1 MARTRKIML
10 TITTAIMLFC
20 TVLLGIIH
28 INFNPTSALAES
40 PTVTCQGIANDMNN
54 NILEASTPAKYRT
67 LLAYNAVLGNAANA
81 TNVVSTTGEGIK
93 LNGVK
98 LSEIPDTSI
107 DYAHGNYYIQIKIP
121 QSYQDAL
128 AGNVLLEVVAG
139 TTFENQ
145 VLDAS
150 KFILRAGK
158 WVPYTE
164 PKAVEYTGI
173 QWNDIDYGQF
183 GGKNGVLLQFSAHL
197 STIPNEYNGGIQ
209 SVNLASTIGEHIY
222 LGGEKLSTLPGAL
235 VAYHSQNFLFIYADN
250 MTSFRTLTVEEGTVA
265 LDSILPEINLY
276 YGVNKWSTTPINYTP
291 VTFTSIQW
299 NNIGF
304 GSFEGK
310 NGVLLLYSANLSI
323 ISNEYNGGVQT
334 VNLVNTAIGGKIKLG
349 GVALKNIAGAEINY
363 HSQGHLWIYAP
374 NMTTL
379 GDITIE
385 SANFLDVTLPKMGLT
400 FNGSAWELCEVPAD
414 PTVICQ
420 GIANDM
426 NNNILESGT
435 PAKYRT
441 LLAYN
446 TTLGAVGNSTNVVS
460 TTGKGIKLNGV
471 KLSEIPD
478 ASIDYGHGSRYIQI
492 RIPQSYQDALMGDII
507 LEVVA
512 GTTFENQVLD
522 ASKFVLRAGMWVP
535 YVEPAAVEFTGIQ
548 WNDIGFGA
556 FEGKN
561 GVLLQFSANLSTVAN
576 EINGS
581 IQSVNFASSVGEHI
595 YLGGVK
601 LSTLSGALVAYH
613 SQNFMFIYADN
624 MSSYG
629 TLTIDEGTV
638 ICDSKLPAITLYY
651 GPEKWAVGTAPE
663 ESLGEPTFSEP
674 TAANIGEWG
683 WNHKTDNTAVIKNT
697 DYGYTIVSAWAMAE
711 SSVNLAATNN
721 LTSKSIKL
729 NGVSFY
735 DLYQQ
740 DDGYRLNAQLA
751 YFAFSV
757 PTSALVAS
765 NGYEYP
771 TIEIAN
777 GTPFYAG
784 NYLPETTLVYK
795 YGAWQLDDKL
805 SFVSIDSSFNNDVNG
820 FFIAKFDTNAWEQ
833 AAVPTS
839 YTGITYNGAD
849 ISDLASVKFYLTH
862 SLWFAY
868 TPSSAKLVA
877 GYNGYSHPTIAIAE
891 GATVVYN
898 GATFTFN
905 AVTFYLNFTTNKWQ
919 TEMPDGYV
927 EGDITSFLSINQA
940 YNNDQTL
947 VSGYSC
953 TLLQFS
959 GELGAYTGENL
970 AGTLGANITVGGTPL
985 SNVAGAVV
993 QVGYNGSY
1001 TDHLWIQVPTS
1012 ALVINSTSKVV
1023 EMTITT
1029 CSFADV
1035 IIGDV
1040 TLYLIDGAWRTVLI
1054 PGLGTPNCDFT
1065 GFTFW
1070 NNENG
1075 ATLFVFNNFLNVPT
1089 DTGSV
1094 LETTG
1099 YYIRLNGKRLTEVP
1113 GANVYTWMGNCWLR
1127 IDIPNLAEGD
1137 ILTIEEGTPFAGNY
1151 LPKLAFKLIDGVWC
1165 KAFTVNMEI
1174 GSETFTVYSKDDV
1187 PVFIDDAYFEE
1198 LLAEYSIPAK
1208 VVSFTIRGVTY
1219 EAGTTFKVLKDTDIT
1234 VNAIGF
1240 NTEEGASVRLNTP
1253 TGIRFET
1260 HINKA
1265 DYDRLIEVYGEANV
1279 ETGTYIVPKS
1289 LLANTDFRTYFANGD
1304 KIDGTDY
1311 VKIVNNG
1318 FANRLTA
1325 ETDGYY
1331 QYYGSLV
1338 EIQPNNYCTEFFGI
1352 GYIKIVDGENVYVVF
1367 GGYDLEEHTRS
1378 IYYVSSKAYK
1388 DYQSG
1393 STQKNA
1399 LKAYLDSV
1407 VYITD
1412 DAKVSSIMDIAG
1424 YTTPYSVS
1432 YDAQTGVY
1440 TVTGNAE
1447 IKSVI
1452 IGGDKRIS
1460 FRTNTLV
1467 VGGIEYY
1474 VTDYNLNASENYSTL
1489 TFKLA
1494 SVVEAGSLV
1503 DFTLE
1508 MPSNYGMK
1516 ILQITDTELMD
1527 AMQMRTAGS
1536 LSAALQEEYAR
1547 KNIYANCF
1555 NYITELVER
1564 DCPDL
1569 IILTGD
1575 MVNGI
1580 FDDNGAM
1587 WLRLIEF
1594 MDSLNIPW
1602 APVFGG
1608 LDNESAKGAAWQR
1621 AQLASAQNV
1630 LFKDGSVTGNGD
1642 YTIGI
1647 TDNGVL
1653 RRVIFMLDS
1662 NAGAGIN
1669 STQVNWMKSVMAEI
1683 KSHYGNVPAFVCYN
1697 TESAID
1703 YTADF
1708 AAANVDGVFMGN
1720 SPNNNDSALSNGIYY
1735 TYGTKTGSYGEH
1747 SEDMVGGTYITVNA
1761 DGLTFTVSAE
1771 CLDKTE
1777 MKNKESIHLIDTY
1790 DGSSVVTD
1798 AYLAPIW
1805 ETNRIYDETGLFV
1818 GETGSVTLM
1827 YTPTDPKEVVIRDIT
1842 LGVTYTYGID
1852 YTISGNKVTRVA
1864 GGHLPYM
1871 SYDEYYRLEPV
1882 YVDGDPKGF
1891 PVTPVDGKG
1900 EDGYVIDGD
1909 RYLFFSEGFLGA
1921 ERYVT
1926 FTYNKTEEWTGTK
1939 ITGDANAQS
1948 FINKLKTD
1956 KEATIFFYGD
1966 SITAGCNASGTQWGD
1981 FRNPFLPAW
1990 NDLVTNALAK
2000 MYGANITKYNGAVG
2014 GWTTGQG
2021 AENLTAKVAEN
2032 GTSLAEID
2040 LFVIAFGMN
2049 DPATSEES
2057 YIASIKQMI
2066 DAYYAANPNGSVLL
2080 VSPMQPQTQ
2089 SSLVSGNQKL
2099 WENALNTIKN
2109 SNEYSGKNISLAKVH
2124 TMFTELVSV
2133 AGKLTRDYLGNNINH
2148 PNDFGVRLYAQVVLK
2163 TLCGDDFS

>member
-1 MARTRKIML
+1 MARVRKIML
-10 TITTAIMLFC
+10 TIMLAITLVC
-20 TVLLGIIH
+20 IVLGILH
-28 INFNPTSALAES
+28 GSVNATRVSAAT

-54 NILEASTPAKYRT
+54 NILEESTPAKYRT
-67 LLAYNAVLGNAANA
+67 LLAYDVALGNGANA
-81 TNVVSTTGEGIK
+81 TNVVETTGQGIT

-98 LSEIPDTSI
+98 LSEIPSTSI
-107 DYAHGNYYIQIKIP
+107 DYAHGSRYIQIKIP
-121 QSYQDAL
+121 QSYQDGL
-128 AGNVLLEVVAG
+128 TGDIVLEVIAG

-150 KFILRAGK
+150 KFILRAGM
-158 WVPYTE
+158 WVPYVE
-164 PKAVEYTGI
+164 PTAVSFTGI
-173 QWNDIDYGQF
+173 QWNDLDYGQY

-197 STIPNEYNGGIQ
+197 SAVASEINGGIQ
-209 SVNLASTIGEHIY
+209 SVNLASSIGEHIY
-222 LGGEKLSTLPGAL
+222 LGGQKLSTLPGAF
-235 VAYHSQNFLFIYADN
+235 VAYHSQNFLFVYADN
-250 MTSFRTLTVEEGTVA
+250 MGMYRTLTIEEGTVA
-265 LDSILPEINLY
+265 LDSRLPEINLY
-276 YGVNKWSTTPINYTP
+276 YGTSLWSTTPITYTD
-291 VTFTSIQW
+291 VTFTGIQW
-299 NNIGF
+299 NNIGY
-304 GSFEGK
+304 GIFEGK
-310 NGVLLLYSANLSI
+310 NGVLLSYSANLSVVP
-323 ISNEYNGGVQT
+323 NEYNGNVQSA
-334 VNLVNTAIGGKIKLG
+334 NLVHTELGEKIKIG
-349 GVALKNIAGAEINY
+349 GVALKDIDGAEICY

-385 SANFLDVTLPKMGLT
+385 KANFLDVTLPKLGLT
-400 FNGSAWELCEVPAD
+400 FNGSAWEECEVAAD
-414 PTVICQ
+414 PTVTCQ

-426 NNNILESGT
+426 NNNILEEGS

-446 TTLGAVGNSTNVVS
+446 KALGSTGNGSNVVS

-471 KLSEIPD
+471 KLSDIEG
-478 ASIDYGHGSRYIQI
+478 ASVDYGHGNQYIQI
-492 RIPQSYQDALMGDII
+492 RIPQSYQDALEGDIV

-522 ASKFVLRAGMWVP
+522 ASKFTLRAGKWVP
-535 YVEPAAVEFTGIQ
+535 YTEPTAVTFTGIQ
-548 WNDIGFGA
+548 WNDIGYGI
-556 FEGKN
+556 FEGKP
-561 GVLLQFSANLSTVAN
+561 GVLLSFDKNLSATQS
-576 EINGS
+576 EIDGGL
-581 IQSVNFASSVGEHI
+581 QSTNLASSVGENI

-601 LSTLSGALVAYH
+601 LSTLPGALVAYH
-613 SQNFMFIYADN
+613 SQTFMFVYADN

-629 TLTIDEGTV
+629 TLTIEEGTV
-638 ICDSKLPAITLYY
+638 ICDAKLPAITLYY
-651 GPEKWAVGTAPE
+651 GSEKWAVGSAPE
-663 ESLGEPTFSEP
+663 ESLGEPTFSAP
-674 TAANIGEWG
+674 TATNVGEWG

-697 DYGYTIVSAWAMAE
+697 DYGYTIVSAWSMAE

-735 DLYQQ
+735 ELYLQ

-777 GTPFYAG
+777 GTPFYTG

-795 YGAWQLDDKL
+795 FGAWQLDDKL
-805 SFVSIDSSFNNDVNG
+805 SFVEINGSFNNDTNG
-820 FFIAKFDTNAWEQ
+820 FFIAKFDTTAWEQ
-833 AAVPTS
+833 AATPTS
-839 YTGITYNGAD
+839 YSGITYNGAD
-849 ISDLASVKFYLTH
+849 ISDLGSLKFYLEH
-862 SLWFAY
+862 SLWFSY
-868 TPSSAKLVA
+868 TPNSPKLVA
-877 GYNGYSHPTIAIAE
+877 GYNGYSHPTIAIKD

-898 GATFTFN
+898 GTTFTFN
-905 AVTFYLNFTTNKWQ
+905 AVTFYLNFDTNKWQ
-919 TEMPDGYV
+919 TEMPAGYE
-927 EGDITSFLSINQA
+927 EGSITSFLSVSEG
-940 YNNDQTL
+940 YNNNQTIA
-947 VSGYSC
+947 SGYSS

-959 GELGAYTGENL
+959 GKIGDYTGENL
-970 AGTLGANITVGGTPL
+970 AATLGANITIGGTTL
-985 SNVAGAVV
+985 NNLAGAVL
-993 QVGYNGSY
+993 QVGYEGAH
-1001 TDHLWIQVPTS
+1001 TDSLLIQVPTS
-1012 ALVINSTSKVV
+1012 ALVVNPTSGVV
-1023 EMTITT
+1023 ELTVAT
-1029 CSFADV
+1029 SSLGNV
-1035 IIGDV
+1035 ILGDV
-1040 TLYLIDGAWRTVLI
+1040 TLYLIDGAWRTVLV
-1054 PGLGTPNCDFT
+1054 PALGTPNCDFT
-1065 GFTFW
+1065 GFSFW

-1075 ATLFVFNNFLNVPT
+1075 ATLFAFNNFLKVPT
-1089 DTGSV
+1089 DTASQ
-1094 LETTG
+1094 LDTTG
-1099 YYIRLNGKRLTEVP
+1099 YYIRLNGKRLTEVSS
-1113 GANVYTWMGNCWLR
+1113 ANVYTWMGSCWLR
-1127 IDIPNLAEGD
+1127 VDIPNLKEGD

-1151 LPKLAFKLIDGVWC
+1151 LPRLAFKLMDGVWC
-1165 KAFTVNMEI
+1165 KVFIVDMKVGE
-1174 GSETFTVYSKDDV
+1174 ETFTVYSKEDV
-1187 PVFIDDAYFEE
+1187 PMFVGDEYFEE
-1198 LLAEYSIPAK
+1198 LLAQHSIPAK
-1208 VVSFTIRGVTY
+1208 VVSFAVRGVTY
-1219 EAGTTFKVLKDTDIT
+1219 PAGTTFKVLKDTEI
-1234 VNAIGF
+1234 VINAIGF
-1240 NTEEGASVRLNTP
+1240 NTEEGASVRLNSP

-1260 HINKA
+1260 RVSKA
-1265 DYDRLIEVYGEANV
+1265 DYDHLIETYGAANV

-1289 LLANTDFRTYFANGD
+1289 LLANTDFRTYFTNSD

-1352 GYIKIVDGENVYVVF
+1352 GYIKIVDGENVYMVF
-1367 GGYDLEEHTRS
+1367 GGYDLDEHTRS
-1378 IYYVSSKAYK
+1378 IYYVSSKAYN

-1393 STQKNA
+1393 SAQKNA

-1407 VYITD
+1407 VYIAD
-1412 DAKVSSIMDIAG
+1412 DVKVSSIMDIAG

-1432 YDAQTGVY
+1432 YNAQTGVY

-1467 VGGIEYY
+1467 VDGIEYF
-1474 VTDYNLNASENYSTL
+1474 VTDYNLDASSSYSTL
-1489 TFKLA
+1489 TFRLA
-1494 SVVEAGSLV
+1494 SVVEAESLV
-1503 DFTLE
+1503 DFTIE
-1508 MPSNYGMK
+1508 VPSRYGVK
-1516 ILQITDTELMD
+1516 ILQITDTELID
-1527 AMQMRTAGS
+1527 AAQARTVDS
-1536 LSAALQEEYAR
+1536 LSAELKEEYAR

-1555 NYITELVER
+1555 NYISELV
-1564 DCPDL
+1564 DCEKPDL

-1575 MVNGI
+1575 IVSGI
-1580 FDDNGAM
+1580 YDDNGSM

-1608 LDNESAKGAAWQR
+1608 LDNESAKGGAWQR
-1621 AQLASAQNV
+1621 TQLTSAQNV
-1630 LFKDGSVTGNGD
+1630 LFKEGNVTGNGD

-1669 STQVNWMKSVMAEI
+1669 SAQVEWMKSVISEVE
-1683 KSHYGNVPAFVCYN
+1683 SHYGSVPAFVCYH
-1697 TESAID
+1697 
-1703 YTADF
+1703 TASGTDFTSDF

-1720 SPNNNDSALSNGIYY
+1720 SPNDNSTTLSNGIYY

-1747 SEDMVGGTYITVNA
+1747 NDYILGGTYITVSA

-1771 CLDKTE
+1771 CLNETE
-1777 MKNKESIHLIDTY
+1777 MKNKESIHLVETY

-1798 AYLAPIW
+1798 VYLAPVW

-1827 YTPTDPKEVVIRDIT
+1827 YTPTDPQEVVIRDIT
-1842 LGVTYTYGID
+1842 LGVTYTYGVD

-1871 SYDEYYRLEPV
+1871 EYDEYYRLEPA

-1891 PVTPVDGKG
+1891 PVTTVNGKA
-1900 EDGYVIDGD
+1900 EDGYEIEGD

-1926 FTYNKTEEWTGTK
+1926 FTYNKTEEWKGTK
-1939 ITGDANAQS
+1939 ITGDVNAQS

-1981 FRNPFLPAW
+1981 YRNPFLPAW

-2000 MYGANITKYNGAVG
+2000 TYGANITKHNGAVG

-2021 AENLTAKVAEN
+2021 AENLLAKVEEN

-2057 YIASIKQMI
+2057 YMASIKQMM

-2089 SSLVSGNQKL
+2089 SSLVLGNQKL
-2099 WENALNTIKN
+2099 WENSLTKIKN
-2109 SNEYSGKNISLAKVH
+2109 SDEYSGKNVSLAKVY

-2133 AGKLTRDYLGNNINH
+2133 GGKLARDYLGNNINH